1 MYTKKLFFRIYC
13 LTYKEGP
20 WVRVIKR
27 WFHVKNVSTFS
38 ELFKFLC
45 VCVCKCRERGVE
57 CRCQWGKELWQVPTS
72 LLFFKNISTNR
83 SNLNFISH
91 KWNEWQKFSMSDIFL
106 HINTSWMKKNVLWSW
121 QGVSVFLWTDWWVYN
136 WHYVKKTRQKCRE
149 LMLGYLIVNVFIHL
163 RSVFWASF
171 KLYHYYTMIKY
182 LTSTGTRF

>member
-1 MYTKKLFFRIYC
+1 M
-13 LTYKEGP
+13 
-20 WVRVIKR
+20 
-27 WFHVKNVSTFS
+27 
-38 ELFKFLC
+38 C
-45 VCVCKCRERGVE
+45 VCASVGREGWNVGVSE
-57 CRCQWGKELWQVPTS
+57 GKNCGKY
-72 LLFFKNISTNR
+72 LLLCFFFLNISTNR

-171 KLYHYYTMIKY
+171 KLYHYTMTKY